1 MGPAHIQ
8 PALRSRDDRLVSL
21 YAPVFTAI
29 YDPLLAWGERTGMR
43 ELRKDVL
50 SAATGEVLE
59 LGAGT
64 GLNINAYPPTVA
76 RLTLTEPEA
85 SMVKR
90 LQQLGGHPRVV
101 QAGAEDLPFDD
112 DAFDTVVSTLVLC
125 TVEDPDQAL
134 REVRRVLRPGGTLLL
149 IEHVRSSR
157 PRLARA
163 QDRLHRP
170 WRAIGYGCNC
180 NRDTTGALQ
189 NAGFD
194 TTGLRDAQWPR
205 MPAIVQPLIAGPAH
219 AT

>member
-1 MGPAHIQ
+1 M
-8 PALRSRDDRLVSL
+8 SL

-43 ELRKDVL
+43 DLRREVL
-50 SAATGEVLE
+50 FAATGEVLE

-64 GLNINAYPPTVA
+64 GLNINVYPPTVA
-76 RLTLTEPEA
+76 SLTLTEPEA

-90 LQQLGGHPRVV
+90 LQHLDGHPRVV
-101 QAGAEDLPFDD
+101 QAGAENLPFDD

-157 PRLARA
+157 PRLARI

-180 NRDTTGALQ
+180 NRDTTKALRS
-189 NAGFD
+189 AGFD

-205 MPAIVQPLIAGPAH
+205 MPAIVRPLIAGPAL
-219 AT
+219 AD

>member
-1 MGPAHIQ
+1 M
-8 PALRSRDDRLVSL
+8 SL
-21 YAPVFTAI
+21 YGPVFTAI
-29 YDPLLAWGERTGMR
+29 YDPLLAWGEHAGMR
-43 ELRKDVL
+43 KLRRDVL
-50 SAATGEVLE
+50 SAATGDVLE

-64 GLNINAYPPTVA
+64 GLNLDAYPPTVTS
-76 RLTLTEPEA
+76 LTLTEPET

-90 LQQLGGHPRVV
+90 LQQLDARPRVV
-101 QAGAEDLPFDD
+101 QAGAEHLPFEDN
-112 DAFDTVVSTLVLC
+112 AFDTVVSTLVLC

-157 PRLARA
+157 PRLARI

-180 NRDTTGALQ
+180 NRDTTTALQ

-194 TTGLRDAQWPR
+194 TTGLLDAQWPR
-205 MPAIVQPLIAGPAH
+205 MPAIVRPLIAGPAH

>member
-43 ELRKDVL
+43 DLRRDVL
-50 SAATGEVLE
+50 SGATGEVLE

-76 RLTLTEPEA
+76 SLTLTEPEA

-90 LQQLGGHPRVV
+90 LQRLGGHPRVV
-101 QAGAEDLPFDD
+101 QAGAEDLPFDEN
-112 DAFDTVVSTLVLC
+112 AFDTVVSTLVLC

-134 REVRRVLRPGGTLLL
+134 REVRRVLRPGGRLLL

-157 PRLARA
+157 PRLARI

-180 NRDTTGALQ
+180 NRDTIEALR

-194 TTGLRDAQWPR
+194 TTALRDARWRR
-205 MPAIVQPLIAGPAH
+205 MPAIVRPLIAGSAQ
-219 AT
+219 AA